1 LNSFGIDARLPTVFD
16 SPPRPENTGRGG
28 PFRPAGPAP
37 NASPGKLC
45 RSARSALT
53 LRKAPNLSWRPG
65 IRREDARR
73 LDENA

>member
-1 LNSFGIDARLPTVFD
+1 MNSFGIDARLPTVFD

-28 PFRPAGPAP
+28 PFRPPGPAP

-45 RSARSALT
+45 RFAHPAVT
-53 LRKAPNLSWRPG
+53 LPKDSSLSRQTG
-65 IRREDARR
+65 HGGENSKR